1 MWTVLFCAINAKHS
15 YKSAAAAGFICQAQ
29 RELDALRGAH
39 FQGALNK
46 PTNAATLCNTSV
58 SPVSHRNSG
67 ISGVSNAE
75 SIPVK
80 FLISPRRAFLY
91 KLPSADNP
99 PIAPF
104 AHCCVRMY
112 LL

>member
-1 MWTVLFCAINAKHS
+1 MWTVFFCAINANYS
-15 YKSAAAAGFICQAQ
+15 YESAAAAGFICQAQ
-29 RELDALRGAH
+29 RELNTLIAAH
-39 FQGALNK
+39 FQGALSK
-46 PTNAATLCNTSV
+46 PINAATLCITSV
-58 SPVSHRNSG
+58 SK
-67 ISGVSNAE
+67 AE

-80 FLISPRRAFLY
+80 FLTSPRRAYLY

-99 PIAPF
+99 PIAHF

>member
-39 FQGALNK
+39 FQSALNK
-46 PTNAATLCNTSV
+46 PLNAATLCTTS
-58 SPVSHRNSG
+58 
-67 ISGVSNAE
+67 VSNAE

-80 FLISPRRAFLY
+80 FLVSPHRAFLY

-104 AHCCVRMY
+104 AHGCVRTY